1 MKTQDTQ
8 ENLIGTQYMT
18 RGKHPRLCTVIDK
31 LITTRA
37 DGTIHKTRYIATH
50 EFLGQTVYD
59 CDVGRTTIVM
69 GAI

>member
-1 MKTQDTQ
+1 MITQLSTAHQ
-8 ENLIGTQYMT
+8 TL
-18 RGKHPRLCTVIDK
+18 
-31 LITTRA
+31 A

-59 CDVGRTTIVM
+59 YDVARTTIVM